1 MASRTAASKRGL
13 LSIRAFA
20 QVIGVDHKAIIAAIK
35 TGRLVNGVI
44 CNADGKVI
52 GIDEEVGREDWEM
65 NNPRPVN
72 SKVKELNDQDLPLP
86 AGLSYADARAV
97 RENYQARLSKLAYEE
112 RMGRLVDSE
121 TVRRQAFELGRLLRS
136 AVLVIPDRISHELA
150 AEGDSN
156 KVHLK
161 LSQALIEALEQV
173 ANDPSAG
180 SDTPDATA

>member
-1 MASRTAASKRGL
+1 MTDRTAAAKRGL
-13 LSIRAFA
+13 LSIRSFA
-20 QVIGVDHKAIIAAIK
+20 QIIGVDHKAIIAAIK
-35 TGRLVNGVI
+35 TGRLTNGVVRDS
-44 CNADGKVI
+44 NGKVI
-52 GIDEEVGREDWEM
+52 GIEEDLGREDWEM
-65 NNPRPVN
+65 NNPRPVT

-112 RMGRLVDSE
+112 RMGRLIDSE

-150 AEGDSN
+150 AESESN

-173 ANDPSAG
+173 ANDPKAG
-180 SDTPDATA
+180 SNTPDTTT